1 MSEPMWERER
11 ELRNEEHIIKCK
23 AKLYE
28 TSELLSN
35 EFCINYTHP
44 EEYVCGERKTKSR
57 GQENLRSDFNVIK
70 IFYFSYC
77 AMPERL
83 FDHFFVKLQRRKNK
97 SGAIWIFSRS
107 NDDFFLKKCY

>member
-1 MSEPMWERER
+1 MRER

-83 FDHFFVKLQRRKNK
+83 FDHFFVKLQRRKINQAP
-97 SGAIWIFSRS
+97 SEYFRDPTMTS
-107 NDDFFLKKCY
+107 FLKKCY